1 MIDQIGNTDLIRSNR
16 LSDLYQCQIYL
27 KAEFQN
33 PGMSAKDRPALYMIR
48 DAEKKGLLKPGY
60 TVVEASSGNT
70 AIGLASICKDLGYSC
85 HFFLSA
91 SSSPEKRTLLKLYG
105 ADITICDNS
114 NGLDDAFSTLSKAKA
129 WAEEHPQSYFC
140 NQYYN
145 PANVLS
151 HLETTGPEIWE
162 QTGGGVTHFICGV
175 GTGGTISGV
184 GRYLK
189 SQDPTITIIGVDTY
203 GSILYDYF
211 YTGSVSVPSHPV
223 SEIEGIGRKFIPG
236 NLDVGYIDE
245 FIRVSRD
252 EAIKAVYDFIGT
264 SSILPGFSSAA
275 VLAALQKIGP
285 GLRERDSVVLMFADH
300 GCRYMSKIYNQ
311 QWLNEHDFE
320 YEFVNQ
326 SLSAS

>member
-48 DAEKKGLLKPGY
+48 DAERRGLLKPGF

-70 AIGLASICKDLGYSC
+70 AIGLASICKELGYPC
-85 HFFLSA
+85 HFFLSK

-105 ADITICDNS
+105 AEITICDNS
-114 NGLDDAFSTLSKAKA
+114 NGLDDALSTLSRATS
-129 WAEEHPQSYFC
+129 WSSEHPHSYFC
-140 NQYYN
+140 NQYEN
-145 PANVLS
+145 PANVQA
-151 HLETTGPEIWE
+151 HFETTGPEIWS
-162 QTGGGVTHFICGV
+162 QTVGGVTHFICGV

-184 GRYLK
+184 GKYLK
-189 SQDPTITIIGVDTY
+189 SQDSTVTIIGVDTF

-211 YTGSVSVPSHPV
+211 YNGVVTEPTHPV
-223 SEIEGIGRKFIPG
+223 CEIEGIGRLFVPG
-236 NLDVGYIDE
+236 NLDVGCIDE
-245 FIRVSRD
+245 FIRISRD
-252 EAIKAVYDFIGT
+252 EAIKAVYDFIG
-264 SSILPGFSSAA
+264 SSAILPGFSSAA
-275 VLAALQKIGP
+275 VLAALHKIGP
-285 GLRERDSVVLMFADH
+285 GLRERDTVVLMFADH

-311 QWLNEHDFE
+311 QWLHEHDFE
-320 YEFVNQ
+320 FEFVNQ